1 MLRYLVLL
9 WFIEPIAT
17 TGKRGIPEHNSY
29 AIKGSETQTEQE
41 KRMWWTFVQYAL
53 ISLLNVVQICKGI
66 NGNDAL
72 FGEGVCQA
80 WVQQMC
86 VELTKQTY
94 ETLTEDDSP
103 YMVVSTL

>member
-1 MLRYLVLL
+1 MPSKDQRHKLN
-9 WFIEPIAT
+9 
-17 TGKRGIPEHNSY
+17 K
-29 AIKGSETQTEQE
+29 KGRCDEL
-41 KRMWWTFVQYAL
+41 FVQYAL

-80 WVQQMC
+80 WVHQMC
-86 VELTKQTY
+86 VGLTKQTY
-94 ETLTEDDSP
+94 ETLTENDSP